1 MVRRTVLLFV
11 VASVALVAAAA
22 ATGKQVYVHVG
33 NAQSDH
39 PWVAFRPAL
48 RMQMLFDQSRIDYAG
63 TINEFELEKN
73 ETTATFRNVKFY
85 LCHTPLAALTADF
98 AANYGGNTPRLVASF
113 ATYELPSVQGVYPI
127 PMAETFDYNNRDNL
141 ILEITWESATGGKVL
156 VLMDKLA
163 GHHCLAY
170 DYQATTG
177 TVGEWGY
184 NARISFGF
192 YPAVAPAS
200 FGRVKALFE

>member
-1 MVRRTVLLFV
+1 MIRRALEVLI
-11 VASVALVAAAA
+11 VASLAAAAGAA
-22 ATGKQVYVHVG
+22 ATGKQLYVYVG
-33 NAQSDH
+33 ADPSDH

-48 RMQMLFDQSRIDYAG
+48 RMQMLFDQSRISYAG

-73 ETTATFRNVKFY
+73 ETVATFYNVKFY
-85 LCHTPLAALTADF
+85 LCHTPLTALTSDF
-98 AANYGGNTPRLVASF
+98 KANYGGNTPKLVASF
-113 ATYELPSVQGVYPI
+113 ATYELPKIQGVYPI

-141 ILEITWESATGGKVL
+141 ILEITWESGTGGKVL
-156 VLMDKLA
+156 VYMGKLSA
-163 GHHCLAY
+163 HHCLAY

-177 TVGEWGY
+177 TVGDWGY

-200 FGRVKALFE
+200 LGRVKALYR